1 MRVTN
6 LIKQPWVKI
15 GKLTD
20 KTCLN
25 SSYLGMTHIY
35 GCEVSGV
42 DMKLD
47 CEVQG
52 AEKIGDIWVIQT
64 NQGIIKVKILGVRK
78 TGE

>member
-1 MRVTN
+1 
-6 LIKQPWVKI
+6 
-15 GKLTD
+15 
-20 KTCLN
+20 
-25 SSYLGMTHIY
+25 MTHIY

-52 AEKIGDIWVIQT
+52 AEKTGDVWAIQT
-64 NQGIIKVKILGVRK
+64 NQGIIKVKILVVRK